1 MLPSISETYKWH
13 GKTILIAEDEE
24 INYML
29 LFEALNRTGA
39 TILHAKNG
47 NEAIEIVEK
56 QNIDIVLMDIKMPQS
71 NGYEATHRIKEINN
85 TLPIIAQT
93 AYALAGEKEQII
105 DAGCDDYIAKP
116 IKINILLTLLEKYLN
131 NF

>member
-1 MLPSISETYKWH
+1 MLPSISETYKWQ

-39 TILHAKNG
+39 KILHAEDG
-47 NEAIEIVEK
+47 DQAVELIR
-56 QNIDIVLMDIKMPQS
+56 NTNVDIILMDIKMPQS
-71 NGYEATHRIKEINN
+71 NGYEATREIKRINSTI
-85 TLPIIAQT
+85 PIIAQT

-116 IKINILLTLLEKYLN
+116 IKINALLLIIEKHLN
-131 NF
+131 L